1 MNRATKVGLPGL
13 VAAALLIAAGQSAWA
28 DGFLAAGP
36 VGVGLGTNLLKAAGP
51 VDGSKSGFD
60 EATVANGALS
70 KERAGDNITNTDS
83 FKNTITATT
92 TQKNEANFNNNTA
105 NGNAGN
111 ISFDKAAMD
120 GVKGIGQ
127 VVANSAPLGA
137 AQGSIILNVFL
148 NPGAAPTP

>member
-1 MNRATKVGLPGL
+1 MLM
-13 VAAALLIAAGQSAWA
+13 
-28 DGFLAAGP
+28 AAGP
-36 VGVGLGTNLLKAAGP
+36 VVATKG
-51 VDGSKSGFD
+51 GFD

-70 KERAGDNITNTDS
+70 KERAGDNITNNTDS
-83 FKNTITATT
+83 FKNTINSTT
-92 TQKNEANFNNNTA
+92 TQQNTANITGNTA
-105 NGNAGN
+105 NGNAGD

-148 NPGAAPTP
+148 NPGAAPGP